1 MIQIQ
6 HAEML
11 VILSSNG
18 CSAQLQRNHLAAVMT
33 VLVNKPEFIATTKV
47 YLPLI
52 AHLDVTAAESSSC
65 LPNMDQQL
73 AVWDLTEDR
82 LVPTPKPLFYV
93 PTCAEAYTASTVMHY
108 CLCRKKMHLAP
119 P

>member
-1 MIQIQ
+1 
-6 HAEML
+6 
-11 VILSSNG
+11 
-18 CSAQLQRNHLAAVMT
+18 MT

-47 YLPLI
+47 FLPLI

-65 LPNMDQQL
+65 LPNMDQKL
-73 AVWDLTEDR
+73 AVWALTEDR

-93 PTCAEAYTASTVMHY
+93 LTCAEAYTAYNSNALLPVQ
-108 CLCRKKMHLAP
+108 KKMHLAP